1 LKRGKRDTDPDE
13 IAVDYQDAPEVRGK
27 LWTYPEIVNG
37 WEIVID
43 IAGDPDGLRSLE
55 EILVYLA
62 DYDQSARGVPGGE
75 SAHLHFFP
83 GRQLG
88 NRSAQL
94 EVTLADASITGKLTW
109 GD

>member
-62 DYDQSARGVPGGE
+62 DYDQSARGVSLATAQPNLRSPSRMLQSLE
-75 SAHLHFFP
+75 S
-83 GRQLG
+83 
-88 NRSAQL
+88 
-94 EVTLADASITGKLTW
+94 
-109 GD
+109 